1 MDYYKKTEI
10 EVLKHLL
17 TNPEDLCPEG
27 MEKWE
32 VNSTLDKLE
41 KQGCVRVAWVEGHD
55 AEAAEINDTGRM
67 HLKAL
72 QYESNTET
80 WERFEQRR
88 KDSINRLRQNDLQ
101 RQIARETNS
110 EIMRLQA
117 EIKRLEQ
124 ENAELKARIA
134 ELEAKSK
141 KKYNKEEVI
150 NDLKFIFKG
159 NQQYIEQF
167 IDQIDGL
174 KPKQITAV
182 VNNYIKSE
190 LINNT
195 KASSK
200 SFWEIL
206 QKHGFYDKQYQ
217 TWQSQLDWYDDG
229 KLERKKRRKK
239 TK

>member
-10 EVLKHLL
+10 KVLKHLQN
-17 TNPEDLCPEG
+17 NPKDLCPRG

-32 VNSTLDKLE
+32 VNVTLDKLE

-55 AEAAEINDTGRM
+55 AEAAEINDNGRM
-67 HLKAL
+67 YLKAL
-72 QYESNTET
+72 QYETDMET
-80 WERFEQRR
+80 MERFEKKR
-88 KDSINRLRQNDLQ
+88 KENSDRFGNRIFS
-101 RQIARETNS
+101 RQILPGTNS
-110 EIMRLQA
+110 EITRLQA

-124 ENAELKARIA
+124 ENAELKARVV

-141 KKYNKEEVI
+141 KKYNKDEVI

-167 IDQIDGL
+167 LDQIDGL
-174 KPKQITAV
+174 KSPQITAV
-182 VNNYIKSE
+182 VNTYIKSK

-206 QKHGFYDKQYQ
+206 HKHEFYDKQYQ
-217 TWQSQLDWYDDG
+217 TWQSQIDWNNDG
-229 KLERKKRRKK
+229 KLERKKRGK
-239 TK
+239 